1 MDINRFN
8 NVNGAKSVSNQA
20 WFENKN
26 KNEVSVDSFLQ
37 LMIAQ
42 LKNQDFNNP
51 VDDTQYITQL
61 AQFSTMQAMQEL
73 TQFSKTAYATSLVG
87 KEVTAAKM
95 SIGGQMETVTGVV
108 TKVSLVD
115 NEFGVFI
122 NDAMFSLN
130 QIMEVKAVRT
140 EEEAK

>member
-8 NVNGAKSVSNQA
+8 NVNGAKNVSNQA

-95 SIGGQMETVTGVV
+95 SIGGHMETVTGVV

-130 QIMEVKAVRT
+130 QIMEVKAVKT

>member
-1 MDINRFN
+1 MDINRYN
-8 NVNGAKSVSNQA
+8 NTNGAQSVSNQA

>member
-8 NVNGAKSVSNQA
+8 NVNGAQSVSNQA

-95 SIGGQMETVTGVV
+95 SIGGQMETVTGIV

>member
-8 NVNGAKSVSNQA
+8 NVNGAQSVSNQA

-95 SIGGQMETVTGVV
+95 SIGGQMETVTGIV

-122 NDAMFSLN
+122 NDAMFSLT

>member
-8 NVNGAKSVSNQA
+8 NVNGAQSVSNQA

-95 SIGGQMETVTGVV
+95 SIGGHMETVTGVV

>member
-8 NVNGAKSVSNQA
+8 NVNGAQSVSNQA

>member
-1 MDINRFN
+1 MDINRYN
-8 NVNGAKSVSNQA
+8 NTNGAQSVSNQA

-95 SIGGQMETVTGVV
+95 SIGGHMETVTGVV

-130 QIMEVKAVRT
+130 QIMEVKAVKT

>member
-95 SIGGQMETVTGVV
+95 SIGGQMETVTGIV